1 MFKKIFAC
9 FAWLLTSVALA
20 QTVPVQ
26 ALFHQPN
33 NPTAGNPQG
42 NVTVA
47 EFFDYQ
53 CGHCQAMAPIIS
65 AIIKA
70 NPNVRVVFKDFPVFP
85 GQTSTFAARAAL
97 AANLQGKYYQF
108 SHALLSSD
116 QPLTEQTVLNIAQQ
130 TGLNTAK
137 LKSDMRLKNIYE
149 QLRANIRLAKQLKLV
164 GTPAFFIGKTNGTG
178 KIAFVFGEMTQ
189 SELQTAIDNAGK

>member
-1 MFKKIFAC
+1 MFKKIVAC
-9 FAWLLTSVALA
+9 FAWFLTSIALA
-20 QTVPVQ
+20 QTVPVRT
-26 ALFHQPN
+26 LFHQPN

-85 GQTSTFAARAAL
+85 GSTSTFAARAAL

-116 QPLTEQTVLNIAQQ
+116 QPLTEQVVFNIAQQ
-130 TGLNTAK
+130 TGLNVAK
-137 LKSDMRLKNIYE
+137 LKIDMRRKNIYE
-149 QLRANIRLAKQLKLV
+149 QLSANIRLAKQLKLV
-164 GTPAFFIGKTNGTG
+164 GTPAFYIGKTNGTG
-178 KIAFVFGEMTQ
+178 KIAFVFGEMSQ
-189 SELQTAIDNAGK
+189 DELQSAIDSAVK